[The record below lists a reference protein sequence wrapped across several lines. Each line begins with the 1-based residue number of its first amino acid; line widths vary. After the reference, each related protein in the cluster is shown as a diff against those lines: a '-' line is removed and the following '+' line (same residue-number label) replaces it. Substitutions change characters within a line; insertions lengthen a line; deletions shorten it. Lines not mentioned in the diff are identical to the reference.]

1 MEQLNESYHDPLA
14 NDRSAETG
22 SPKLHTSNAPSFS
35 SVAHEMTESIKA
47 VIRSELHLAKAE
59 FKENGSQAARYSVRM
74 VIFAAIA
81 ALGIFPL
88 LAFLVVGLGRL
99 LNDNYWLS
107 SLIVS
112 VVLFGVGGG
121 VAYLM
126 LKKIKH
132 VDFKFENTRDSVVTQ
147 LRTFERKIHEVA
159 DIAKTK
165 ASLNYTHT
173 DETDNVTQIRSQTD
187 SLNQT
192 QTHPQTHPRR
202 AS

>member
-1 MEQLNESYHDPLA
+1 MAQLNESYHDPLA
-14 NDRSAETG
+14 NDRLTETG
-22 SPKLHTSNAPSFS
+22 SPKLSTGNTPSFS
-35 SVAHEMTESIKA
+35 SVAHEVTESIKA

-59 FKENGSQAARYSVRM
+59 FKENGSQATRYGVRM
-74 VIFAAIA
+74 AIFGVIA

-88 LAFLVVGLGRL
+88 LSFLVIGLGKL

-112 VVLFGVGGG
+112 VVLFAVGGA

-126 LKKIKH
+126 LKKIKQ

-147 LRTFERKIHEVA
+147 LKTFERKIYEVK

-165 ASLNYTHT
+165 ALSPQP
-173 DETDNVTQIRSQTD
+173 ETKLSDNVTPLRTQTD
-187 SLNQT
+187 SLT
-192 QTHPQTHPRR
+192 QTQTHPRR